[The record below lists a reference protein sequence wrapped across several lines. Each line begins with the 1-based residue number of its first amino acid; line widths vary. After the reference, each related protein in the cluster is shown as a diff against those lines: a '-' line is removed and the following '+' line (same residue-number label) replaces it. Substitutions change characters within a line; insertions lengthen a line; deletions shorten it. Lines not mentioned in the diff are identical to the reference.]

1 MSTSGKRTQRQR
13 ANGKGPYPVDWPE
26 IASRVKDAAGWRCE
40 RCCHPHETSIARVE
54 CDDRCT
60 HAPDGKQRM
69 LTVHHL
75 DMDPAN
81 CEPSNLVA
89 LCQSCHLS
97 IQSRVDWLQSYMFDL
112 PDWMDWR
119 HKQVRRSLSVDASRK
134 ENESIRVGSRYRRQ
148 TWE

>member
-1 MSTSGKRTQRQR
+1 MISSKRTQRQR
-13 ANGKGPYPVDWPE
+13 ANGKGPYPADWTE

-40 RCCHPHETSIARVE
+40 RCGHPHETSIARVE
-54 CDDRCT
+54 CNDRCT
-60 HAPDGKQRM
+60 HVADSKQRM

-75 DMDPAN
+75 DMNPAN
-81 CEPSNLVA
+81 CKPSNLVA

-112 PDWMDWR
+112 PDWMEWR

-134 ENESIRVGSRYRRQ
+134 ENESIRIGSRYRRQ
-148 TWE
+148 T